1 MITEGVGPS
10 GAAHERASDESTV
23 EFTTEIRGRA
33 VSCRWSPSGVS
44 GDAELLARI
53 ARSAVDADWERSAA
67 ALVCA
72 MRAAVP
78 GAIHARVR
86 EGRSLAPADD
96 ERGEAAR
103 GRLTDLAL
111 T

>member
-1 MITEGVGPS
+1 MTEGVGPS
-10 GAAHERASDESTV
+10 GVAQERAPDEPAV
-23 EFTTEIRGRA
+23 ELTTEIRGRA

-53 ARSAVDADWERSAA
+53 ARSAGGADWERSPA

-72 MRAAVP
+72 MGAAVP
-78 GAIHARVR
+78 GAIHARVQEAAWR
-86 EGRSLAPADD
+86 APADD
-96 ERGEAAR
+96 QRGEVGG